1 MSQQVPIIDAIVN
14 EPVSM
19 INAFTVP
26 PAESDRFLQR
36 WRVNARAM
44 AKQQGFIRARMY
56 RSLINESE
64 LRFINV
70 AEWASGK
77 DLAQARK
84 NPEWRAAVERMLDDP
99 DLHITPR
106 PSVYELAVEVRPRGT
121 L

>member
-1 MSQQVPIIDAIVN
+1 MSQQVPIIDALVS

-26 PAESDRFLQR
+26 AVESDRFLQR
-36 WRVNARAM
+36 WRDNARAM
-44 AKQQGFIRARMY
+44 AKQQGFSRARMY
-56 RSLINESE
+56 QSLITDSE

-84 NPEWRAAVERMLDDP
+84 NPEWRAAVERMFGDP

-106 PSVYELAVEVRPRGT
+106 PSVYELTVEVHPGDT